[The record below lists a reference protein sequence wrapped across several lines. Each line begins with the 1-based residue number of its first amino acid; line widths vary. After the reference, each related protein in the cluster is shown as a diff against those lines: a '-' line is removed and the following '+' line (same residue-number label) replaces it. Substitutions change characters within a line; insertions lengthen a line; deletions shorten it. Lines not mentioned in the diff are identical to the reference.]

1 MKMNERE
8 DARKEVNMSIVVYM
22 TYMSDKLTYMLKPIY
37 LFMST
42 MQYFLW
48 WFFFYLSCW
57 LLKYKYKES
66 DHAYLK

>member
-8 DARKEVNMSIVVYM
+8 DARKEVNMSIVAYM
-22 TYMSDKLTYMLKPIY
+22 TYMSDKLTYMLKANLPFYVYYAVFFVMI
-37 LFMST
+37 
-42 MQYFLW
+42 
-48 WFFFYLSCW
+48 FFYLSCW

>member
-42 MQYFLW
+42 MQYFL
-48 WFFFYLSCW
+48 
-57 LLKYKYKES
+57 
-66 DHAYLK
+66 